1 VGHVLD
7 ALKKHQKE
15 KPEAPEQPPAPPS
28 GGKPAPPQ
36 GPKPAKQE
44 EGPPSPEPGSGDNYA
59 SVLVAHH
66 DRGGRLAEQ
75 YRALRT
81 NILAQSPNERLCT
94 IITSA
99 EAGEGK
105 TVTCLN
111 LAVVLSERQE
121 RRTIVVDCD
130 LRKSKIPALL
140 GIRSDIG
147 MADLLRGTAT
157 LKDVIQPTSRR
168 NLSIIGA
175 GRAEQ
180 DEIAGLIGQPE
191 VEDLVQEI
199 RKAYDYVL
207 IDTPPINAVSDAGML
222 GRVVGQAMLIVRMN
236 KTHRDSVDRAIRL
249 LRAANVKPSGIVL
262 THQKYFIPK
271 YLYRYS

>member
-1 VGHVLD
+1 MGHVLD
-7 ALKKHQKE
+7 AFKKHQKE
-15 KPEAPEQPPAPPS
+15 KPEATQPPAAPS
-28 GGKPAPPQ
+28 GGKPAAP
-36 GPKPAKQE
+36 
-44 EGPPSPEPGSGDNYA
+44 EGPEPARQQDGPSAEPAGVDNYA

-66 DRGGRLAEQ
+66 DRGGRLTEQ

-81 NILAQSPNERLCT
+81 NLLAQSANERLCT

-121 RRTIVVDCD
+121 RRTIAVDCD

-140 GIRSDIG
+140 GSQGDIG

-157 LKDVIQPTSRR
+157 LKDVIQPTCRR
-168 NLSIIGA
+168 NLSVIGA
-175 GRAEQ
+175 GRAQQ
-180 DEIAGLIGQPE
+180 DTIAGLIGQPE
-191 VEDLVQEI
+191 VEDVVREI
-199 RKAYDYVL
+199 RQRYDYVL

-222 GRVVGQAMLIVRMN
+222 GRVVGQAILIVRMN